1 MTDEQLQ
8 ETIRQTLLFT
18 GKWQTFHHLVRI
30 SLLCSHFLVS
40 SRNALS
46 SPPGGES
53 ALRHE
58 TNVMAA
64 MKTLKK
70 HGCIFRDNKS
80 KTGGFDLIEQSH

>member
-18 GKWQTFHHLVRI
+18 GKWQNFHHLVRI
-30 SLLCSHFLVS
+30 SLLCSHLVS
-40 SRNALS
+40 LRNALS

-64 MKTLKK
+64 MKT
-70 HGCIFRDNKS
+70 
-80 KTGGFDLIEQSH
+80 